1 MRGRHPSTGINI
13 NDGVSGAKA
22 RVHQEKKKK
31 KPEKKSHLQRSTAT
45 TGGGKLGGCLQ
56 LY

>member
-22 RVHQEKKKK
+22 RVHQEKKKQT
-31 KPEKKSHLQRSTAT
+31 EKKSHLQRSTAT